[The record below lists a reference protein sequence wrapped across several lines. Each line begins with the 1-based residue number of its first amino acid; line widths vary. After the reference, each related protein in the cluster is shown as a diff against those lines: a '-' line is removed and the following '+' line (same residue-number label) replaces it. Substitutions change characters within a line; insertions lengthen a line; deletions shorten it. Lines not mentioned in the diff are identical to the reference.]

1 MKYKVYAIQGVEF
14 SEIEIEANSKER
26 AQEIYEA
33 KWNDG
38 DEIYSVDYLGD
49 DVRYVIAEV
58 LPEAVKQEEE

>member
-1 MKYKVYAIQGVEF
+1 MKYEVHAIQGVEF
-14 SEIEIEANSKER
+14 SEIDIEADSKER

-49 DVRYVIAEV
+49 DVRYVIEEI
-58 LPEAVKQEEE
+58 LPEAVKQEKE